1 MINQENQL
9 YEIAC
14 RVLTLE
20 EQALVASRHALTASL
35 FQQAFTLCSRCCGRL
50 VVLGIGKSGHIG
62 SKLAAT
68 LASTGSPAFFV
79 HAGEAAHGDLGMICR
94 EDVVIVLSYSGTTAE
109 IVNLLPALQRIGC
122 PLLAITGNLDSP
134 LAKQAAAVLPVVIS
148 QEACQLGLAPTAS
161 TTAMLA
167 LGDALAIALSE
178 EQGFG
183 KDDFALS
190 HPGGALGKR
199 LWLRVADIMHQGAD
213 LPRVLPETTLQQALI
228 EMTAKRLG
236 AVLIISQ
243 DNVLQGIFTDGD
255 LRRALPNLDLNAPI
269 DPWITLTPVT
279 VNSEIL
285 AYNALQLLK
294 AKAIQILPVTNA
306 DGTVQGI
313 VHLQDILRAGLS

>member
-1 MINQENQL
+1 MINQEDQL
-9 YEIAC
+9 YSIAS
-14 RVLTLE
+14 RVLVLE
-20 EQALVASRHALTASL
+20 EQALVESRRALTPTL
-35 FQQAFTLCSRCCGRL
+35 FQQAFCLCAGCRGRL

-79 HAGEAAHGDLGMICR
+79 HAGEAAHGDLGMICH

-183 KDDFALS
+183 KEDFALS

-199 LWLRVADIMHQGAD
+199 LWLRVADIMHQDDD
-213 LPRVLPETTLQQALI
+213 LPKISPGTTLQQALI

-236 AVLIISQ
+236 AVLIVSQ
-243 DNVLQGIFTDGD
+243 DNILQGIFTDGD
-255 LRRALPNLDLNAPI
+255 LRRALPNLDLNAPL
-269 DPWITLTPVT
+269 DPWITVTPVT
-279 VNSEIL
+279 VQRETL
-285 AYNALQLLK
+285 AYSALQLLK
-294 AKAIQILPVTNA
+294 AKAIQILPVT
-306 DGTVQGI
+306 DTQGRVQGI
-313 VHLQDILRAGLS
+313 IHVQDILRAGLS

>member
-1 MINQENQL
+1 MINQEDQL
-9 YEIAC
+9 YNIAC
-14 RVLTLE
+14 RVLALE
-20 EQALVASRHALTASL
+20 EQALIESRRALTPTR
-35 FQQAFTLCSRCCGRL
+35 FQQAFRLCAGCRGRL

-94 EDVVIVLSYSGTTAE
+94 DDVLIVLSYSGTTAE

-183 KDDFALS
+183 KEDFALS

-199 LWLRVADIMHQGAD
+199 LWLRVADIMHQDED
-213 LPRVLPETTLQQALI
+213 LPRILPGTSLQQALV

-236 AVLIISQ
+236 AVLVISQ
-243 DNVLQGIFTDGD
+243 ENILQGIFTDGD
-255 LRRALPNLDLNAPI
+255 LRRALPNLDLKAPI
-269 DPWITLTPVT
+269 DLWMTVTPVT
-279 VNSEIL
+279 VDRETL
-285 AYNALQLLK
+285 AYSALQLLK
-294 AKAIQILPVTNA
+294 EKAIQILPVT
-306 DGTVQGI
+306 DTQGTVQGI
-313 VHLQDILRAGLS
+313 IHLQDILRAGLS